1 MADENLDKLRKDYEE
16 VFGKK
21 AFNGWNAQELQAK
34 IDAKLAGND
43 DGTEADPP
51 ASASDPYPSQADLD
65 AIRLGQFG
73 SAPKNKREAKAGESA
88 GYKTR

>member
-21 AFNGWNAQELQAK
+21 AFNGWNAQEIQAK

-43 DGTEADPP
+43 DGTEVDP
-51 ASASDPYPSQADLD
+51 SVSGSDPYPSQADLD

-73 SAPKNKREAKAGESA
+73 TAPELNREAKAGEAA